1 MNPLIIEGVRLFAA
15 AALAAAKGV
24 PVKALPAAQLARM
37 GLMRAP
43 IVGLGPL
50 AGAFASGAVFAALA
64 HPKGRQWIKE
74 QGSRAMQWARQLR
87 EADADEDGPLDRA
100 SELSKE
106 NGIYVS

>member
-1 MNPLIIEGVRLFAA
+1 MNPLIIEGVRLFGAA
-15 AALAAAKGV
+15 AMAAAKGV

-50 AGAFASGAVFAALA
+50 AGAFASGAVLAALA
-64 HPKGRQWIKE
+64 HPKGREWLKE
-74 QGSRAMQWARQLR
+74 QGVRAIEWVRNLR
-87 EADADEDGPLDRA
+87 ESGSDEEDTREHG

-106 NGIYVS
+106 NGVYVS